1 MSDLTLEQVNEKLD
15 KVLDLLQRLTRS
27 QVDVPVTIGE
37 ACRLA
42 GISRYALFKA
52 YDEGKLKISY
62 PHRLN
67 GQDPKISPDDL
78 ETIKEYV
85 RNKYRPKQI

>member
-1 MSDLTLEQVNEKLD
+1 MSDLTLEKVNDKLD
-15 KVLDLLQRLTRS
+15 RALDLLQRIARS
-27 QVDVPVTIGE
+27 QVDMPVTIGE

-52 YDEGKLKISY
+52 YDEGKLDIAY

-67 GQDPKISPDDL
+67 GQDPKISTDDL

>member
-37 ACRLA
+37 ACRLL
-42 GISRYALFKA
+42 ISSL
-52 YDEGKLKISY
+52 G
-62 PHRLN
+62 
-67 GQDPKISPDDL
+67 DL
-78 ETIKEYV
+78 I
-85 RNKYRPKQI
+85 

>member
-1 MSDLTLEQVNEKLD
+1 MSDLTLEKINDKLD
-15 KVLDLLQRLTRS
+15 RALDLLQRIARS
-27 QVDVPVTIGE
+27 QVDMPVTIGE

-52 YDEGKLKISY
+52 YDEGKLDIAY

-67 GQDPKISPDDL
+67 GQDPKISTDDL

>member
-42 GISRYALFKA
+42 GISW
-52 YDEGKLKISY
+52 
-62 PHRLN
+62 
-67 GQDPKISPDDL
+67 
-78 ETIKEYV
+78 
-85 RNKYRPKQI
+85 

>member
-15 KVLDLLQRLTRS
+15 KALDLLQRLTRS

-52 YDEGKLKISY
+52 YDEG
-62 PHRLN
+62 
-67 GQDPKISPDDL
+67 
-78 ETIKEYV
+78 E
-85 RNKYRPKQI
+85 